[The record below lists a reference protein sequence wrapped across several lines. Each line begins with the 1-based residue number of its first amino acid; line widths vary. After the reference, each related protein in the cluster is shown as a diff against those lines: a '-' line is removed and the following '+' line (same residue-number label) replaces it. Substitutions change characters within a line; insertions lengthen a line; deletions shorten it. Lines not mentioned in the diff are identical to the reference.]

1 MFEEEVN
8 HVISSIEWVS
18 NYGHHFLPLYHFDLK
33 TGNWTFRYPS
43 ESELLVL
50 HNIDRKVDV
59 GHNSF
64 DLSNLLERVVTKH
77 VVTQETEAKIIWRI
91 MIDVYVNTSLSTLI
105 SATLIVFQ
113 YMNFSICQWWRLT
126 KWYLPHR
133 TTLSFIISKFA
144 AF

>member
-1 MFEEEVN
+1 MSEKEVN
-8 HVISSIEWVS
+8 YVISSIEWVA
-18 NYGHHFLPLYHFDLK
+18 NHGHRLRSIYNFDLK

-77 VVTQETEAKIIWRI
+77 VVTQETEAKII
-91 MIDVYVNTSLSTLI
+91 
-105 SATLIVFQ
+105 
-113 YMNFSICQWWRLT
+113 
-126 KWYLPHR
+126 
-133 TTLSFIISKFA
+133 
-144 AF
+144 